1 MLIPT
6 LLKWTAK
13 SLRRLPMAATVA
25 GAGWIGYSVFK
36 IDHHVPVPRPVPG
49 TEGEIDLSDAGRI
62 AVYQGER
69 DTGTPVVL
77 VHGVHAAASAYDMRP
92 LFTGLGWD
100 RRVIALDLPGFGHS
114 ERTDRR
120 YTPQLMTDAVVGVVE
135 KVAGEPVDL
144 VALSLGA
151 EYAAAAAVA
160 RPDLVRSLTLISP
173 TGLGGSDESRSP
185 SNLRASGRGSSWG
198 GKLADLIANPILGQ
212 AFYDLLV
219 TRPSIRYFLGKSFV
233 GETDAGYENFA
244 HLTSHRSGARFAP
257 LAFVSGALFT
267 PDVADTVYR
276 KVSCPVLVVYDTD
289 PYSSFDGLPEV
300 AGDMVNWRAVRI
312 SPSAGL
318 PHYELP
324 DETISALTEFWDGL
338 DPSDQV

>member
-1 MLIPT
+1 LLIPT

-13 SLRRLPMAATVA
+13 TLRRLPTIATVA

-36 IDHHVPVPRPVPG
+36 VDHHAPVPRPVPG
-49 TEGEIDLSDAGRI
+49 TESEIELADAGRV
-62 AVYQGER
+62 AVYQGDR

-100 RRVIALDLPGFGHS
+100 RRVITFDLPGFGHS
-114 ERTDRR
+114 ERSDRR
-120 YTPQLMTDAVVGVVE
+120 YTPELMTDAVIGVLE

-173 TGLGGSDESRSP
+173 TGLAGSTNGAPSSSP
-185 SNLRASGRGSSWG
+185 AGASG
-198 GKLADLIANPILGQ
+198 GKLANLISNPILGQ
-212 AFYDLLV
+212 ALYDLLV
-219 TRPSIRYFLGKSFV
+219 TKPSIRYFLGKSFV
-233 GETDAGYENFA
+233 GEIDQGYEAFA
-244 HLTSHRSGARFAP
+244 QLTSHRQGARFAP
-257 LAFVSGALFT
+257 LAFVTGQLFT
-267 PDVADTVYR
+267 PQVEDVVYR
-276 KVSCPVLVVYDTD
+276 KVSCPVMVVYDTD

-312 SPSAGL
+312 APSAGL
-318 PHYELP
+318 PHFELP
-324 DETISALTEFWDGL
+324 QETTSALEEFWAGL
-338 DPSDQV
+338 TPAEQV